1 LAKDRSWIVK
11 KKRVM
16 FICVHNSFRSQIAEH
31 GLTKSVTGSL
41 KRQSAGLEPGL
52 LDPLAIKAKLEAW
65 CAEVCPLETRAG

>member
-1 LAKDRSWIVK
+1 
-11 KKRVM
+11 M

-31 GLTKSVTGSL
+31 GLTKSVAGRL

-52 LDPLAIKAKLEAW
+52 LDPFAIKAKLEAW